1 MKALRPVLLP
11 VLALTVLCAVVAGL
25 VDGWEGV
32 LGAAVGGLVVILF
45 LGSTPV
51 VLSPLVKASA
61 TLSLPVA
68 LGFFTTKAIAMLV
81 VLLLL
86 FDVGGVAEH
95 VDSTWFGIAAIAAS
109 LAWTLLQI
117 RAFKRERVPTYDL
130 GDDD

>member
-11 VLALTVLCAVVAGL
+11 VLGLTALCAVVAGL
-25 VDGWEGV
+25 VDGWEAV
-32 LGAAVGGLVVILF
+32 LGAVLGGLVVILF

-95 VDSTWFGIAAIAAS
+95 VDSRWFGIAAIAAS
-109 LAWTLLQI
+109 LGWTVLQI

-130 GDDD
+130 GNDD

>member
-1 MKALRPVLLP
+1 MNALRPVLLP
-11 VLALTVLCAVVAGL
+11 VLAVTVVIAIAAGIFA
-25 VDGWEGV
+25 GGEGI
-32 LGAAVGGLVVILF
+32 LGAVIGGLVVILF

-68 LGFFTTKAIAMLV
+68 LGFFTTKAVAMLI

-86 FDVGGVAEH
+86 FDVGGVATRI
-95 VDSTWFGIAAIAAS
+95 DSRWFGIAAIAAS
-109 LAWTLLQI
+109 LGWTLLQI

-130 GDDD
+130 DNND

>member
-11 VLALTVLCAVVAGL
+11 VLAVTAVCAIAAAFFAGW
-25 VDGWEGV
+25 DGV
-32 LGAAVGGLVVILF
+32 LGAAVGGLVVTLF

-68 LGFFTTKAIAMLV
+68 LGFFTTKAVAMLI

-86 FDVGGVAEH
+86 FDVGGVATH
-95 VDSTWFGIAAIAAS
+95 IDSRWFGIAAIAAS
-109 LAWTLLQI
+109 VAWTLLQI

>member
-11 VLALTVLCAVVAGL
+11 VLALTAVCALVAGI
-25 VDGWEGV
+25 VTGGDGV
-32 LGAAVGGLVVILF
+32 LGAALGGLVVILF

-86 FDVGGVAEH
+86 FDVGGLATH
-95 VDSTWFGIAAIAAS
+95 VDPAWFGIAAIVAS
-109 LAWTLLQI
+109 LGWTLLQI

-130 GDDD
+130 GNND

>member
-1 MKALRPVLLP
+1 MRALRPVLLP
-11 VLALTVLCAVVAGL
+11 CLSLTAACAIAGGI
-25 VDGWEGV
+25 VDGAEGV
-32 LGAAVGGLVVILF
+32 VGAVLGGLVVILF

-68 LGFFTTKAIAMLV
+68 LGFFSTKAVAMLV

-86 FDVGGVAEH
+86 FDVGGMAGR
-95 VDSTWFGIAAIAAS
+95 VDTTWFGISAIACSA
-109 LAWTLLQI
+109 LWTLLQI

-130 GDDD
+130 GDDQ

>member
-1 MKALRPVLLP
+1 MSALRPVLLP
-11 VLALTVLCAVVAGL
+11 VLAVTAVVAIAAGIFA
-25 VDGWEGV
+25 GWEGV
-32 LGAAVGGLVVILF
+32 LGAVVGGLVVVLF

-68 LGFFTTKAIAMLV
+68 LGFFTTKAVAMLI

-86 FDVGGVAEH
+86 FDVGGVATH
-95 VDSTWFGIAAIAAS
+95 IDSRWFGIAAIAAS

-130 GDDD
+130 GNNE

>member
-11 VLALTVLCAVVAGL
+11 VLALTALCAIVGGVVAG
-25 VDGWEGV
+25 WEGAF
-32 LGAAVGGLVVILF
+32 GAALGGLIVILF

-68 LGFFTTKAIAMLV
+68 LAFFSTKAVAMLI

-86 FDVGGVAEH
+86 FDVGGVATN
-95 VDSTWFGIAAIAAS
+95 VDSRWFGIAAIAAS
-109 LAWTLLQI
+109 LGWTLLQI
-117 RAFKRERVPTYDL
+117 RAFRRQRVPIYDL
-130 GDDD
+130 GNND

>member
-1 MKALRPVLLP
+1 MNALKPVALP
-11 VLALTVLCAVVAGL
+11 VLVLTAVVAIVAG
-25 VDGWEGV
+25 VVAGWDGV
-32 LGAAVGGLVVILF
+32 LGAVVGGLVVILF

-68 LGFFTTKAIAMLV
+68 LGFFTTKAVAMLI

-86 FDVGGVAEH
+86 FDVGGVATH
-95 VDSTWFGIAAIAAS
+95 IDSRWFGIAAIAAS

-130 GDDD
+130 GNND

>member
-11 VLALTVLCAVVAGL
+11 VLAVTAVIAIAAGIFA
-25 VDGWEGV
+25 GWEGV
-32 LGAAVGGLVVILF
+32 LGAVVGGLVVILF

-68 LGFFTTKAIAMLV
+68 LGFFTTKAVAMLI

-86 FDVGGVAEH
+86 FDVGGIATH
-95 VDSTWFGIAAIAAS
+95 IDSRWFGIAAIAAS

-130 GDDD
+130 GNSD